1 MPPLGIYPRET
12 NAYVHE
18 KTCTKMFMAALF
30 LIAPVRDEMFVP
42 SPQIRMLRWADAQ
55 TNLMGL

>member
-1 MPPLGIYPRET
+1 MY
-12 NAYVHE
+12 
-18 KTCTKMFMAALF
+18 KMFMAALF